1 MANNYGPLPVSGP
14 ISLEDIADV
23 FFLYKAYPDIVRGRL
38 VDMTDYYGDKIQYYT
53 PLQPPIPIEAS
64 RELSISDFRGKRY
77 GLLVDVFIN
86 APINNYNL
94 YDYAQARVNVLY
106 PGFLLSNP
114 AVPFFITLTNNSSVG
129 SVSVSLPALS
139 IGTSSNNVNS
149 LNQYSSVA
157 FINNGSVVGATAI
170 GGARSQ
176 TYGPGGY
183 SWTIPAGVTSVNVR
197 VVAGGGGGGTGQEVN
212 NGGAGGGGGSGGT
225 NAGTIS
231 VSPGG
236 GMSIS
241 VGGGGGGGQSGGRGT
256 SSSGRSGG
264 GTTVSYGSAS
274 VGADGGG
281 GGGGGGQGSG
291 GKGGNGGS
299 PNGARGGNGQGG
311 NNDYASGTG
320 GGGGGSVYGGYG
332 AGGKGADFY
341 DRSGSLGWSG
351 SGGGGG
357 VAILDYVI
365 NIPGGPSVQLTR
377 PTTIINNGLIA
388 GGISSIGSAGAPGAY
403 IIGYSNVLNKPV
415 GGRVSGRV
423 Q

>member
-38 VDMTDYYGDKIQYYT
+38 VDMTDYYGDKIKYYT
-53 PLQPPIPIEAS
+53 PLQPPIPVEAS
-64 RELSISDFRGKRY
+64 RELSISDFKGKQY

-114 AVPFFITLTNNSSVG
+114 TIPFFITLTNNSRVG
-129 SVSVSLPALS
+129 STSVSLPALS

-149 LNQYSSVA
+149 LNQYSTVSFV
-157 FINNGSVVGATAI
+157 NNGSVVGAPQPN
-170 GGARSQ
+170 GARSH
-176 TYGPGGY
+176 TYGPGGHGL
-183 SWTIPAGVTSVNVR
+183 TIPVGVASVNVR

-225 NAGTIS
+225 GAGTIS

-236 GMSIS
+236 VMSIS
-241 VGGGGGGGQSGGRGT
+241 VGGGGRGGQSGGRGT
-256 SSSGRSGG
+256 SAGGNGGG
-264 GTTVSYGSAS
+264 GTTVSYGGAS
-274 VGADGGG
+274 VSAGGG
-281 GGGGGGQGSG
+281 SGGGGGGQGSG
-291 GKGGNGGS
+291 GSGGNGGS

-311 NNDYASGTG
+311 GNDHASGSG

-332 AGGKGADFY
+332 AGGGGASFY

-351 SGGGGG
+351 SNGGGG
-357 VAILDYVI
+357 VAVLDYII
-365 NIPGGPSVQLTR
+365 NVPGGPAVQLTR
-377 PTTIINNGLIA
+377 PTTITNNGLLE
-388 GGISSIGSAGAPGAY
+388 GGTSSIGSAGVPGPY
-403 IIGYSNVLNKPV
+403 IIGYSNVRNKPV
-415 GGRVSGRV
+415 GGRVLGTV